1 MTAFTAEEVE
11 RARGYHRPLYLT
23 LPLDLALSLGLLC
36 FFSFVWT
43 PTWGPWWVAATLLT
57 VLVVAVG
64 SLVRTP
70 LAYWRGYLRE
80 RRYGFS
86 TETAAAWGID
96 RLKGLAIGCVLGA
109 LGILGLVAL
118 ARWFPA
124 WWALPTAAAAAALV
138 LLLSFVAPVVLEPI
152 FNRFEPL
159 PDRELASDLQALAV
173 RVGVPIREVL
183 VADASRR
190 TTKVNAYV
198 SGFGRTRRLVL
209 FDTLLERGKL
219 GGLRLI
225 VAHELGHRRYGHI
238 VKATLLAIAGAV
250 LAVLV
255 IWAVLGTDVADPAVA
270 PRVMLLVSLLELV
283 ALPFEAMLSRG
294 WERQADHFSLE
305 ATHDLDAFVE
315 VHHDLALANLADLDP
330 PWPVYAVL
338 FSHPTPPERIAA
350 ATAWASREMVDA
362 TPA

>member
-1 MTAFTAEEVE
+1 MTTFTEEEVE

-23 LPLDLALSLGLLC
+23 LPVDLALSLAVLC
-36 FFSFVWT
+36 LFSFVWT
-43 PTWGPWWVAATLLT
+43 PTWGPWATATLLLT

-70 LAYWRGYLRE
+70 LAYWRGFVRE

-86 TETAAAWGID
+86 TETRGAWALD
-96 RLKGLAIGCVLGA
+96 RLKGLGIAAVLA
-109 LGILGLVAL
+109 AVAMLCLVGL
-118 ARWFPA
+118 ARAFPG
-124 WWALPTAAAAAALV
+124 WWVVPAAVSAALLV
-138 LLLSFVAPVVLEPI
+138 LVTSFVAPVVLEPI

-159 PDRELASDLQALAV
+159 PDRELAADLQGLAE

-198 SGFGRTRRLVL
+198 SGLGRTRRLVL
-209 FDTLLERGKL
+209 FDTLLERGRPR
-219 GGLRLI
+219 GLRLI

-238 VKATLLAIAGAV
+238 VKATVLAIAGAV
-250 LAVLV
+250 LGVVV
-255 IWAVLGTDVADPAVA
+255 IWGVLGTDVADPAVV
-270 PRVMLLVSLLELV
+270 PRVMLVVTLLELV
-283 ALPFEAMLSRG
+283 SLPFEALLSRR
-294 WERQADHFSLE
+294 WERQADRFSLE
-305 ATHDLDAFVE
+305 ATDDLEAFVD

-330 PWPVYAVL
+330 PRAVYAIL

-350 ATAWASREMVDA
+350 ATAWAA
-362 TPA
+362 G

>member
-1 MTAFTAEEVE
+1 MPTFTAEEVE

-23 LPLDLALSLGLLC
+23 LPLDLALSLGVLC
-36 FFSFVWT
+36 FFSFAWT
-43 PTWGPWWVAATLLT
+43 PTWGPWWVAAPLLT
-57 VLVVAVG
+57 LLVVAVG

-70 LAYWRGYLRE
+70 LAYWRGFVRE

-86 TETAAAWGID
+86 TETPRAWAID
-96 RLKGLAIGCVLGA
+96 RLKGLAIGGALGA
-109 LGILGLVAL
+109 IGILGLVAL
-118 ARWFPA
+118 ARWFPG
-124 WWALPTAAAAAALV
+124 WWVLPAAAAAALLV
-138 LLLSFVAPVVLEPI
+138 VVMSFVAPVLLEPI

-159 PDRELASDLQALAV
+159 PDRELAEDLQGLAK

-198 SGFGRTRRLVL
+198 SGLGRTRRLVL

-219 GGLRLI
+219 RGLRLI
-225 VAHELGHRRYGHI
+225 VAHELGHRRHGHI
-238 VKATLLAIAGAV
+238 VKATVLATAGAV
-250 LAVLV
+250 VGVLV

-270 PRVMLLVSLLELV
+270 PRVMLVVALLELV
-283 ALPFEAMLSRG
+283 ALPFEALLSRH
-294 WERQADHFSLE
+294 WERQADRFSLE
-305 ATHDLDAFVE
+305 ATDDLEAFVE

-330 PWPVYAVL
+330 PRAVYAIL

-350 ATAWASREMVDA
+350 ATAWAA
-362 TPA
+362 G